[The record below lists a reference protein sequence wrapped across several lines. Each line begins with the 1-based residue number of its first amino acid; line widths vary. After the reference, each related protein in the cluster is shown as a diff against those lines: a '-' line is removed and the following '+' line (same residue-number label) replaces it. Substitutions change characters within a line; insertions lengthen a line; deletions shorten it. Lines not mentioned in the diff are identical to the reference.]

1 RHRNLSEC
9 PGGQR
14 SFAHFRASHEK
25 GLSGPSPQNSE
36 RPNTAMNPAL
46 TRFRAPGFLG
56 IFCRVILGRA
66 LSSHKASTCL
76 LPRSPYFRL
85 PARIANISTW
95 AGRRCG
101 RSLSFVRGAS
111 DIEAVKKVI

>member
-1 RHRNLSEC
+1 
-9 PGGQR
+9 
-14 SFAHFRASHEK
+14 
-25 GLSGPSPQNSE
+25 
-36 RPNTAMNPAL
+36 MNPAL
-46 TRFRAPGFLG
+46 PRFRAPGFLG

-76 LPRSPYFRL
+76 LPRSPYIRL

-111 DIEAVKKVI
+111 DIEAVKKVIKAHRVPSG